1 MHTNVN
7 KDIFNQ
13 IWRIWLFSF
22 ELKKLI
28 IYLFILEISIVY
40 LKLLTYGCVCIVLKV
55 NRFFGSFL
63 SIPTSKDLKG
73 SVTKLGIC
81 ILHFPI
87 ASNNLYTLSP
97 SNGYSPV
104 TKLYLKKLWFCYYMK
119 IFITHWYS
127 YNVTPLLQI
136 SILKPEYSSAPFA
149 ISGGWNAGE
158 PWLDAQIPSGSKGD
172 SA

>member
-1 MHTNVN
+1 M
-7 KDIFNQ
+7 
-13 IWRIWLFSF
+13 
-22 ELKKLI
+22 
-28 IYLFILEISIVY
+28 FILEIFIIY
-40 LKLLTYGCVCIVLKV
+40 LKLLAYGCVCIVLKV

-104 TKLYLKKLWFCYYMK
+104 TKLYL
-119 IFITHWYS
+119 
-127 YNVTPLLQI
+127 
-136 SILKPEYSSAPFA
+136 
-149 ISGGWNAGE
+149 
-158 PWLDAQIPSGSKGD
+158 
-172 SA
+172 